1 MWCISI
7 SEILSNMLSLAW
19 TNRFKKEATKTR
31 EEQKKQNNLETENS
45 EEIVVKQNHQ
55 FEVLYFEMKRVR

>member
-1 MWCISI
+1 
-7 SEILSNMLSLAW
+7 MLSLAW